1 MPKQKTLP
9 PRLLEVLKEANLTPE
24 EATWDCHGTP
34 VILHKA
40 CEKIAYLNNIVFD
53 APVVI
58 ESDAGKKHA
67 VMCVTGHMGENT
79 EWSIGEATPYNN
91 KNNYPYAMAEKRAK
105 DRVILKLIGLHGHV
119 YSQAEAD
126 ELEEAMPKKIMNL
139 DTEARVDAAITFYE
153 DCNMDK
159 FIANEKRYKNL
170 LNSADIT
177 EPQYEAVVEA
187 HNKRKV
193 ELMI

>member
-1 MPKQKTLP
+1 MPKEKTLP
-9 PRLLEVLKEANLTPE
+9 PKLLETLKTIDMTQEQ
-24 EATWDCHGTP
+24 ATWDVHGTP
-34 VILHKA
+34 VLLHKA
-40 CEKIAYLNNIVFD
+40 CEKIAAVHNIVFD
-53 APVVI
+53 APVMI

-67 VMCVTGHMGENT
+67 VMCVTGHMGDKT

-119 YSQAEAD
+119 YSEAEAD
-126 ELEEAMPKKIMNL
+126 ELEEAQPKKLMNL

-159 FIANEKRYKNL
+159 FIANEKRYKSL

-177 EPQYEAVVEA
+177 EPQYNAVVEA
-187 HNKRKV
+187 HNKEKWS
-193 ELMI
+193 

>member
-1 MPKQKTLP
+1 MPKEKTLP
-9 PRLLEVLKEANLTPE
+9 PKLLETLKTIDMTQEQ
-24 EATWDCHGTP
+24 ATWDVHGTP
-34 VILHKA
+34 VLLHKA
-40 CEKIAYLNNIVFD
+40 CEKIAAVHNIVFD
-53 APVVI
+53 APVMI

-67 VMCVTGHMGENT
+67 VMCVTGHMGDKT

-119 YSQAEAD
+119 YSEAEAD
-126 ELEEAMPKKIMNL
+126 ELEEAQPKKLMNL

-159 FIANEKRYKNL
+159 FIANEKRYKSL

-177 EPQYEAVVEA
+177 EPQYNAVV
-187 HNKRKV
+187 KRTTK
-193 ELMI
+193 EKWS

>member
-1 MPKQKTLP
+1 MPKEKPLP
-9 PRLLEVLKEANLTPE
+9 PKLLEILKTIDMTQAD
-24 EATWDCHGTP
+24 ATWDVHGTP
-34 VILHKA
+34 VLLHKA
-40 CEKIAYLNNIVFD
+40 CERIAAKNNIVFD
-53 APVVI
+53 APVII

-67 VMCVTGHMGENT
+67 VMCVTGHMGDNT

-177 EPQYEAVVEA
+177 EPQYNAVVEA

-193 ELMI
+193 ELTI